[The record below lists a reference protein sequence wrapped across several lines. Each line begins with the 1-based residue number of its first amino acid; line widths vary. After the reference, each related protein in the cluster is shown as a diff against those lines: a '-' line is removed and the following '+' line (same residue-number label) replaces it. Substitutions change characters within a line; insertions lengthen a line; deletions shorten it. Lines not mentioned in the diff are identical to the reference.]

1 MAVDPA
7 LVAFDVL
14 NTSRDT
20 LLNYVM
26 QNRRM
31 QQQDR
36 QFNTQMQLQ
45 RDRLDEDTR
54 RFDVGTAESRDRFD
68 KTFDD
73 SRDRFDINTGF
84 RTRDE
89 DRFISAGKFDRKM
102 FEDIFVN
109 AQKQREAQ
117 AKYER
122 DYNEFKDKNESRYM
136 FALNK
141 DNVEKNLRREFQQ
154 QYGKRPEFVVPPL
167 PEGDFL
173 GSPAFTNQYLQLM
186 QNNPENL
193 LKMMMMSMAG
203 RGGQ

>member
-7 LVAFDVL
+7 LVGFDVV
-14 NTSRDT
+14 NTLQDT

-26 QNRRM
+26 ANRRM

-45 RDRLDEDTR
+45 RDQMKD
-54 RFDVGTAESRDRFD
+54 SRDRFNR
-68 KTFDD
+68 TFDD
-73 SRDRFDINTGF
+73 SRDRFDINTA
-84 RTRDE
+84 RLDREE
-89 DRFISAGKFDRKM
+89 DRLISAGKFDRKM
-102 FEDIFVN
+102 FEDVFVD

-117 AKYER
+117 AKYDR
-122 DYNEFKDKNESRYM
+122 DYKQFENENKSKYM
-136 FALNK
+136 FALNR
-141 DNVEKNLRREFQQ
+141 DNVTKNLRREFEQQ
-154 QYGKRPEFVVPPL
+154 VGKRPEFVVPPL

-173 GSPAFTNQYLQLM
+173 GSPAFTNQYLQMM

-193 LKMMMMSMAG
+193 LNMMMMSMAG

>member
-7 LVAFDVL
+7 LVGFDVL
-14 NTSRDT
+14 NTARDT

-26 QNRRM
+26 QNRRL

-36 QFNTQMQLQ
+36 QFKTQMDLQ
-45 RDRLDEDTR
+45 RDKLAEDIRT
-54 RFDVGTAESRDRFD
+54 FNVATAESKDRFN

-73 SRDRFDINTGF
+73 SRDRFDTITGF
-84 RTRDE
+84 KIRDE
-89 DRFISAGKFDRKM
+89 DRLIKAGKLDRKM
-102 FEDIFVN
+102 FEDVFVD
-109 AQKQREAQ
+109 AQQQRVDQ
-117 AKYER
+117 AKYDR
-122 DYNEFKDKNESRYM
+122 DYKEFYNKNKSRYM
-136 FALNK
+136 FALNE
-141 DNVEKNLRREFQQ
+141 DNVEKNLRREFEQ

-173 GSPAFTNQYLQLM
+173 PAFSNEYLQLM

-193 LKMMMMSMAG
+193 LNMMMMSMAS